1 MTYNKERAANLFAR
15 AIHEHGQAMIEA
27 LELLDDSVKRGF
39 SDIEEQLENIGDAL
53 RELGPDEPDK
63 TPISK
68 RGRTNI
74 K

>member
-1 MTYNKERAANLFAR
+1 MTLIQEAGIIAK

-27 LELLDDSVKRGF
+27 LEILDDTLTNGF
-39 SDIEEQLENIGDAL
+39 AEIEEQLENIGDAL
-53 RELGPDEPDK
+53 RELEPDTDK

-68 RGRTNI
+68 RGRTHS